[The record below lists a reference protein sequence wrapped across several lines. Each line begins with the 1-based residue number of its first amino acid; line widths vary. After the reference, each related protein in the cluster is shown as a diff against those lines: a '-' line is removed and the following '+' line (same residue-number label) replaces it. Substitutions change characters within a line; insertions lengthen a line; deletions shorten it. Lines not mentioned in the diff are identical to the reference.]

1 MGRHGPLQK
10 DRVPTYTVE
19 ERRAMHLA
27 RIRKNRTRSTRLEGP
42 GERLGRGRILWRSGG
57 EMDLFDFGFCVTMFG
72 LFITM
77 AGLIIVMVS

>member
-27 RIRKNRTRSTRLEGP
+27 RIRKKQDKINKARRARREAWERARNCILPHIP
-42 GERLGRGRILWRSGG
+42 GN
-57 EMDLFDFGFCVTMFG
+57 
-72 LFITM
+72 
-77 AGLIIVMVS
+77 

>member
-27 RIRKNRTRSTRLEGP
+27 RIRKKQDKINKARKARREAW
-42 GERLGRGRILWRSGG
+42 ERENS
-57 EMDLFDFGFCVTMFG
+57 EVK
-72 LFITM
+72 
-77 AGLIIVMVS
+77 